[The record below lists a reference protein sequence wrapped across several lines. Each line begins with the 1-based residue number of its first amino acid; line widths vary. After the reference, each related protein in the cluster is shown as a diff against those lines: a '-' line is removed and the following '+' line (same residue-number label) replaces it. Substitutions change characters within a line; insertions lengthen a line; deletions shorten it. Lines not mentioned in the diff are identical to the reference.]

1 MAIAECITG
10 IIITDYDYICYN
22 MFVRRDYMIFV
33 WPILTVISLY
43 YGGFIL
49 AAVIPAVVLMRY
61 VYKKDTVEPESGKL
75 LTALIIGG
83 VLAALCSMVL
93 ETVGE
98 ILLGVVV
105 SPSDPYYAVLSAYL
119 VVAVVEEGTKMFFMK
134 LRTWK
139 SYEFNFVFDG
149 IVYAV
154 FTSLGFAAFENIL
167 YVADYGI
174 GVAIPRAILS
184 IPGHMCFAVFMGA
197 FYGRAKALYNQGR
210 RFDAKVFNLM
220 GYGSAVL
227 LHGFYDSCLM
237 CEDGNMLVFIIFVIA
252 MYIFAHKLIVSGSK
266 NDRPL

>member
-1 MAIAECITG
+1 
-10 IIITDYDYICYN
+10 
-22 MFVRRDYMIFV
+22 MIFV
-33 WPILTVISLY
+33 WPILTVVSLY
-43 YGGFIL
+43 YGGYIL

-61 VYKKDTVEPESGKL
+61 VYKKDTIESESRKL
-75 LTALIIGG
+75 LTSLVIGG

-105 SPSDPYYAVLSAYL
+105 SPDDPYFAVLSAYL

-134 LRTWK
+134 RKTWK
-139 SYEFNFVFDG
+139 SVEFDYVFDG

-167 YVADYGI
+167 YVAEYGI

-197 FYGRAKALYNQGR
+197 FYGKAKELDTHENAFAAGMHNKLAY
-210 RFDAKVFNLM
+210 L
-220 GYGSAVL
+220 SAVL

-237 CEDGNMLVFIIFVIA
+237 CEDGNILVFIIFVIV
-252 MYIFAHKLIVSGSK
+252 MYIVAHKIVVSGSR
-266 NDRPL
+266 NDHHV